1 MTGSTSS
8 AVVGTERADVCPA
21 LGQAS
26 TRSQHSGCS
35 PRRAAGAPYSYRHP
49 LLAWAWAEPRY
60 AVTVNPVSVSQT
72 KRECQE
78 GRDGL
83 SPRHPSLGPG
93 LEMSM
98 ANASSFH
105 FLPEKGPSLGLG
117 GLASPSSSQMLSS
130 TSCGKSRI
138 CLDCPPPLGLL
149 HAEGL
154 RGQGPSLQI
163 LAVSGRSSRQTPK
176 LSSMVRQ
183 STGRSWVP
191 LPQVTEHCRQS
202 VTSQGPLPMLGWV

>member
-8 AVVGTERADVCPA
+8 TVVGTERGDVCPA
-21 LGQAS
+21 LGQTS
-26 TRSQHSGCS
+26 TRSQRSGCS
-35 PRRAAGAPYSYRHP
+35 PCRAAGTPYSYRHP
-49 LLAWAWAEPRY
+49 LLAWGAEPRC

-105 FLPEKGPSLGLG
+105 FLPEKGPSPGLG
-117 GLASPSSSQMLSS
+117 RLSFS
-130 TSCGKSRI
+130 FKFTDAEFDRLWEEPHLPG
-138 CLDCPPPLGLL
+138 PAPLPWACCMQKAYGD
-149 HAEGL
+149 
-154 RGQGPSLQI
+154 RGQAS
-163 LAVSGRSSRQTPK
+163 
-176 LSSMVRQ
+176 
-183 STGRSWVP
+183 RSWPSRAAPPGRPRSCRPWFGRAPAVP
-191 LPQVTEHCRQS
+191 GCRCHRLPNTAGR
-202 VTSQGPLPMLGWV
+202 GLPVRAHLPH